1 VPSLHRSLR
10 VHSFALDTIRAH
22 TFTVLWFFLAA
33 GVSDV
38 CEVTRE
44 HIRAHDAALCA
55 RSVRL
60 LALKAFFVGC
70 LESAER
76 DPGQSMPGLK
86 PPSELSPGEALEL
99 VKAFSFL

>member
-1 VPSLHRSLR
+1 LR
-10 VHSFALDTIRAH
+10 Q
-22 TFTVLWFFLAA
+22 

-44 HIRAHDAALCA
+44 HIRAHDASLCA

-86 PPSELSPGEALEL
+86 PPSEKARLPRAL
-99 VKAFSFL
+99 AG